1 MATTLPVR
9 VDLTCDPA
17 AAAAGLERFWAAAP
31 AEERRRLEQD
41 RGLAQAL
48 ASLLAASEY
57 LGEALMRFPGW
68 LRWLAEERLRPSRA
82 REEWASALAAFTA
95 GLGPEER
102 ARGLLRFKRREYLRI
117 AVRDLEGQAGLA
129 ETCRELS
136 DLADAVLQQAYVWSW
151 NELVSEWGTP
161 TAGADGVAEMAVI
174 ALGKLGGSELNYSSD
189 IDLMFAYSAEGRT
202 RGGRRSMDNGEFFL
216 RLARAVTRDVSGVT
230 GEGCAYRV
238 DLRLRPGGRE
248 GELAPSR
255 AALEDYY
262 RRRARDWELQMLVR
276 ARGCAGSRVLAAE
289 LLAGVHHLV
298 YPKAPEA
305 ECLAAGVRAARAA
318 ISEQLRQHRAS
329 GHRRAE
335 VDVKLDAGGIRDI
348 EFLTQY
354 WQRLHGGG
362 DPWVRSGHTLLALQR
377 LHDNRHIRSQEWQ
390 TLAAAYTLLRHA
402 EHRLQLRLGRQTHT
416 LPAQPDQL
424 QALARSLQRAEGAE
438 AGVSECE
445 VLEVVS
451 GRMSAVRALYGHY
464 LGAARPAAPPEDC
477 SATVLPLP
485 LPAADAHT
493 RKQAQRLARSVA
505 SWPEGETQWSALPA
519 RARALA
525 AAALARSD
533 WMAEVLIRRP
543 QLAAALAM
551 QAPTPPPTPPDLGQ
565 AMTALRWWQQGRWL
579 RWLVEEWEQRRTIAA
594 SLRAQTEL
602 ADMTLRAGLEL
613 ARASLGATPAPPSM
627 AILGL
632 GRLGLGELDLLSD
645 VDVVFVAAPQERE
658 AAARLAAR
666 WMEVLTAYTQAGPLY
681 AVDTRL
687 RPGGGE
693 GELVQTPSSLARYF
707 AQRAGH
713 WEAISYLK
721 ARLVAGDAATGEAA
735 LEAVRGELR
744 RRWADRNGR
753 AELRALRDRIE
764 REGHPGAWGLKT
776 VAGGF
781 YDIDFAI
788 SSRWL
793 AAARP
798 GAGPIGLAGWARAAA
813 GGALAPPV
821 AEELAGLAAYL
832 RAADHALR
840 VGTGKAGAAV
850 PATGPALERA
860 WAWLQRIHPEV
871 PAAAAAARDAPARL
885 LAVRARVR
893 EIYQDLL

>member
-1 MATTLPVR
+1 MQQSPLTAISPLDGRYAHR
-9 VDLTCDPA
+9 VDTLRDLFSEY
-17 AAAAGLERFWAAAP
+17 GLMRQ
-31 AEERRRLEQD
+31 RLQIEIAW
-41 RGLAQAL
+41 LLAL
-48 ASLLAASEY
+48 ANHS
-57 LGEALMRFPGW
+57 GI
-68 LRWLAEERLRPSRA
+68 AEIKP
-82 REEWASALAAFTA
+82 
-95 GLGPEER
+95 
-102 ARGLLRFKRREYLRI
+102 
-117 AVRDLEGQAGLA
+117 
-129 ETCRELS
+129 LS
-136 DLADAVLQQAYVWSW
+136 DDARAQ
-151 NELVSEWGTP
+151 
-161 TAGADGVAEMAVI
+161 
-174 ALGKLGGSELNYSSD
+174 LGKL
-189 IDLMFAYSAEGRT
+189 
-202 RGGRRSMDNGEFFL
+202 
-216 RLARAVTRDVSGVT
+216 
-230 GEGCAYRV
+230 V
-238 DLRLRPGGRE
+238 DGF
-248 GELAPSR
+248 
-255 AALEDYY
+255 D
-262 RRRARDWELQMLVR
+262 
-276 ARGCAGSRVLAAE
+276 
-289 LLAGVHHLV
+289 
-298 YPKAPEA
+298 
-305 ECLAAGVRAARAA
+305 
-318 ISEQLRQHRAS
+318 
-329 GHRRAE
+329 
-335 VDVKLDAGGIRDI
+335 
-348 EFLTQY
+348 
-354 WQRLHGGG
+354 
-362 DPWVRSGHTLLALQR
+362 
-377 LHDNRHIRSQEWQ
+377 
-390 TLAAAYTLLRHA
+390 
-402 EHRLQLRLGRQTHT
+402 
-416 LPAQPDQL
+416 
-424 QALARSLQRAEGAE
+424 
-438 AGVSECE
+438 
-445 VLEVVS
+445 
-451 GRMSAVRALYGHY
+451 
-464 LGAARPAAPPEDC
+464 
-477 SATVLPLP
+477 
-485 LPAADAHT
+485 
-493 RKQAQRLARSVA
+493 
-505 SWPEGETQWSALPA
+505 
-519 RARALA
+519 LA
-525 AAALARSD
+525 AAARIKGIEATTNHDVKAVEYYLKEKVRGDAELEQVTEFLHFACTSEDINNVAYARLLREARQTQLLPMMERISERMRGLAHRYAEMPMLARTHGQPASPTTLGKELANIVVRMQRQYALLAAVPIFGKFNGAVGNYNAHMVAYPDLDWPGISKQLVESFGLEWSAYTTQIEPHD
-533 WMAEVLIRRP
+533 WMAEYFD
-543 QLAAALAM
+543 ALARFNTVM
-551 QAPTPPPTPPDLGQ
+551 IDVCRDIWGYISIGYFRQKSTTGEVGSSTMPHKINPIDFENAEGNLGV
-565 AMTALRWWQQGRWL
+565 ANALLRHFAEKL
-579 RWLVEEWEQRRTIAA
+579 PVSRWLVEEWEQRRTIAA